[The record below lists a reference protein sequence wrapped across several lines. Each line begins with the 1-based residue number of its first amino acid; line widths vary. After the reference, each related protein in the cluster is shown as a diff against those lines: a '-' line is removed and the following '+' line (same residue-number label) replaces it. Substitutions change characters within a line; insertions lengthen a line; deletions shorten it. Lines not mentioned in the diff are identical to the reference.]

1 MMRRI
6 QSQIGFTLIEVAL
19 AMAILAAGSTAC
31 IAMYVTGLRWTTEAK
46 INASAPLSAQSVSD
60 TPQILSLDPRNTG
73 PYSYTTNSEGWIN
86 NYYAVR
92 QVSDLITH
100 TDRNG
105 SDSGGYTCTV
115 DVDIF
120 HGGDKDGGELV
131 YSIKRIMFFREP

>member
-1 MMRRI
+1 MRLSSPR
-6 QSQIGFTLIEVAL
+6 QGFTLIEVAL

-31 IAMYVTGLRWTTEAK
+31 LAMFITGLRWTTQAK

-60 TPQILSLDPRNTG
+60 TPQVLGLDPRNSG
-73 PYSYTTNSEGWIN
+73 PFEYTKDCEGWIN

-92 QVSDLITH
+92 TVTDLITH

-105 SDSGGYTCTV
+105 SDTGGYTCTV

-120 HGGDKDGGELV
+120 HGGDQNDGELV